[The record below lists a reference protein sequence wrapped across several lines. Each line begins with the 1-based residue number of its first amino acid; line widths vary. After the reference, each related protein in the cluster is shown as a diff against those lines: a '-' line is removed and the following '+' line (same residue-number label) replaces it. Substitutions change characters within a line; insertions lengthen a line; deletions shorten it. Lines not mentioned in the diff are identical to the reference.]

1 MIWVKGRYSAAC
13 YSRTQK
19 HKRSFNNNMNDDSR
33 SLAGEIDYPTST
45 APVNG
50 TVEEFASPEIPEYL
64 QDTYWWAYLHENS
77 FWFFE
82 REWVVNLILFGNMR
96 KLSDQVLHETKL
108 KPRSKVLQVACV
120 YGKFSGR
127 LADHLSMSGSSLDL
141 VDVAE
146 IQLKNAKRKLADHRN
161 ISYRHQDSSQLRYP
175 DGHFDQSV
183 VFFLLHEQP
192 EEVRRKT
199 IAEAIRVTRP
209 GGKVVFIDYH
219 APRRSHPL
227 RYLMKPVLHF
237 LEPFALDLWRNKL
250 ESYMPA
256 EIETAQV
263 ESELYFGGLYQKVV
277 VTKQ

>member
-1 MIWVKGRYSAAC
+1 
-13 YSRTQK
+13 
-19 HKRSFNNNMNDDSR
+19 MNDDSH
-33 SLAGEIDYPTST
+33 SLAGEIDYPASSV
-45 APVNG
+45 PVTG
-50 TVEEFASPEIPEYL
+50 QVEEYVKPEIPAYL
-64 QDTYWWAYLHENS
+64 QETYWWAYLHENS

-96 KLSDQVLHETKL
+96 KLSDQVLLETQL

-120 YGKFSGR
+120 YGKFSNK
-127 LADHLSMSGSSLDL
+127 LADHLTLSGSSLDL
-141 VDVAE
+141 VDVAD
-146 IQLKNAKRKLADHRN
+146 IQLKNAKRKLAGQRN
-161 ISYRHQDSSQLRYP
+161 ISYRHQDSSQLQYS

-199 IAEAIRVTRP
+199 ISEAIRVTRP

-219 APRRSHPL
+219 GPRRSNPL

-250 ESYMPA
+250 VDYMPTGVEA
-256 EIETAQV
+256 GQV

-277 VTKQ
+277 VTK